1 MNDSNQPKQQKS
13 LEEIEELLNNN
24 PLWAF
29 VYQMATTGRPLRD
42 IEIIALLEKNGLREV
57 SSAAISMIRKELGIA
72 KVSKG
77 KVALAES
84 LKPQ

>member
-1 MNDSNQPKQQKS
+1 MINTEKIKQQKS
-13 LEEIEELLNNN
+13 PEEIEELLNNN

-42 IEIIALLEKNGLREV
+42 IEIIALLEKNGLKEV
-57 SSAAISMIRKELGIA
+57 SPAAVSMIRKELGIE

-77 KVALAES
+77 RVALS
-84 LKPQ
+84 TKIRQG